1 MNFIESFL
9 TALALSTDAFA
20 CAVIYGKITGTERLK
35 NAFIIGLTFGR
46 FQFVMPIIGFGAG
59 SSIRT
64 LIDTYDHW
72 LAFTL
77 LALVSFKMFKDA
89 FSKEEKEKESK
100 LNIVTLVSLGIA
112 TSLDAL
118 AVGLSAGLLQ
128 ANILFT
134 AGIIGIVCF
143 ILSASGFL
151 IGQKLASLKR
161 LDNWLN
167 IFAAL
172 VLFGIGISILYEHGV
187 FN

>member
-9 TALALSTDAFA
+9 TAVALSTDAFA
-20 CAVIYGKITGTERLK
+20 CSVIYGKITGTERFK
-35 NAFIIGLTFGR
+35 KAFTIGFSFGM
-46 FQFVMPIIGFGAG
+46 FQVIMPIIGFAAG
-59 SSIRT
+59 SSIRN

-72 LAFTL
+72 LAFIL
-77 LALVSFKMFKDA
+77 LALVSLKMLKDA

-118 AVGLSAGLLQ
+118 AVGLSAGLLH

-134 AGIIGIVCF
+134 AGIIGVVCF
-143 ILSASGFL
+143 IISASGFL

-161 LDNWLN
+161 LDNVLN

-172 VLFGIGISILYEHGV
+172 VLFVIGLSILYEHGV